1 MKTSSKDNGKLVG
14 IQKLRVD
21 TWLDSVM
28 QTSGQTVIER
38 LVKFLSEHG
47 LNTDRKKWDY
57 YKRSDGN
64 PSVKFVNEVG
74 KVLPG
79 TDRVFLAGIDNLSLW
94 KVLDRNESVC
104 KRTVSSLLGDAKLY
118 QSGKSVADKCHT
130 LLQYMVEFQFKEAWS
145 RSHTDLD
152 KLIASPTRNAIAG
165 SCRTKNL
172 DSRTMLAIVALWILA
187 QAGKDKKAINYT
199 DYFFLGISKKPL
211 TDNFGKPIADF
222 IREIY
227 QDAG

>member
-64 PSVKFVNEVG
+64 PSLNFVKEVG

-79 TDRVFLAGIDNLSLW
+79 TDRVFLAGIDNLPLW

-104 KRTVSSLLGDAKLY
+104 KRTVSSLLADAKLY
-118 QSGKSVADKCHT
+118 QSGKSVAEKCHV
-130 LLQYMVEFQFKEAWS
+130 LLQYMVDFQFKKAWNC
-145 RSHTDLD
+145 SHADLD
-152 KLIASPTRNAIAG
+152 KLIANSTQNAIAG
-165 SCRTKNL
+165 SCRTKNF

-187 QAGKDKKAINYT
+187 QAGEDQTAINYT
-199 DYFFLGISKKPL
+199 DYFFLGISEQPL
-211 TDNFGKPIADF
+211 TDNFGKPIAEF
-222 IREIY
+222 IREMY
-227 QDAG
+227 AKAG